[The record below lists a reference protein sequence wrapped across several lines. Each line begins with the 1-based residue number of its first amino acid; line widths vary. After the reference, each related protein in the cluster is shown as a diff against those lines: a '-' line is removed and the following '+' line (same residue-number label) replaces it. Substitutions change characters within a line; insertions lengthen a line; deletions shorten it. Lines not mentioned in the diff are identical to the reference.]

1 MHLTA
6 DVVELVDSHVQ
17 EPPNGSKVLALTH
30 GGKLVETVWKSNSKY
45 DFDSWMPYPKVP
57 ETVKQRQVDRYK

>member
-6 DVVELVDSHVQ
+6 EVVELADVRDG

-30 GGKLVETVWKSNSKY
+30 GGKLVEVIWKSNSKY
-45 DFDSWMPYPKVP
+45 EFDSWMPYPKIP